1 MRYPGEISREDY
13 AAHEGVN
20 WSTLAN
26 MRKSPLHY
34 KHGLEHARKE
44 TSAMRKG
51 SALHTLV
58 FEPETYAER
67 FTVYRESK
75 NNGEGSKRKWLAFQ
89 GQARSAGQTILDES
103 EEATA
108 HAMADA
114 IRKSG
119 AAQYIAPSRGRAEIP
134 LTWTDAETGIIC
146 KARLDW
152 VTLTDCPLDLK
163 STRNAELRA
172 FGRQAWHFGY
182 FHQAAFYRAGL
193 ATALGKDPSKLPFV
207 IIAVES
213 EAPHDVA
220 VFEPGDEDMYAAE
233 IEVKALLATLA
244 DCRRANKWAGR
255 YQGAQILKAPAY
267 VLMSDD
273 EEWQTTVTTQEG

>member
-44 TSAMRKG
+44 TAALRKG
-51 SALHTLV
+51 RALHTLL
-58 FEPETYAER
+58 FEPETYAS
-67 FTVYRESK
+67 TYAVYRDSK
-75 NNGEGSKRKWLAFQ
+75 TTGEGARKKWQAFQ
-89 GQARSAGQTILDES
+89 EQARTDGLTILDEE
-103 EEATA
+103 EEALA
-108 HAMADA
+108 KAMA
-114 IRKSG
+114 
-119 AAQYIAPSRGRAEIP
+119 AAVMRSSAARYIAPSRGRAEIP
-134 LTWTDAETGIIC
+134 LTWTDPETGIVC
-146 KARLDW
+146 KSRLDW
-152 VTLTDCPLDLK
+152 VTVADLTVDLK

-182 FHQAAFYRAGL
+182 FHQAVFYRMGL
-193 ATALGKDPSKLPFV
+193 SAALNKEMKDIPYRIV
-207 IIAVES
+207 AVES

-220 VFEPGDEDMYAAE
+220 VYEPGDEDLYAAE
-233 IEVKALLATLA
+233 VEVRALLERLA
-244 DCRRANKWAGR
+244 MCRRLNRWPGR
-255 YQGAQILKAPAY
+255 YEEEQELKAPAY